1 LSAPRT
7 RFFVS
12 SGHFLKQH
20 AAEKECGAL
29 KFKAQIM
36 DEIAV
41 ERAITRIAHEIIEK
55 NHGIENLC
63 LIGIRTRGVFI
74 ASRLAKAIEKIE
86 GKTVDMGI
94 LDITLYR
101 DDLTLSSNDPIV
113 NSTEIPFPVVNKK
126 VVLVDDVIYTGRTV
140 RAAMDAVMS
149 LGRAARIQLAVLIDR
164 GHRELPIRSDFVG
177 KNIPTSRS
185 EIVAVRFKEYDG
197 ETSVKLYQKDV

>member
-1 LSAPRT
+1 M
-7 RFFVS
+7 
-12 SGHFLKQH
+12 
-20 AAEKECGAL
+20 